1 MTLTGKYD
9 AVFEDKDT
17 WERIYI
23 MRDWDKYKLVKR
35 ASDMLSLLN
44 VLEAY
49 NESLYTLL
57 QFIKNNETVFCG
69 IDWSGNPDGKQ
80 KAAELILSHNI
91 FYNSQYD
98 FVTACMRE
106 HFATGMSLNEFIARE
121 DIRKTSNGYVRV
133 LRGSI
138 AKNSV

>member
-1 MTLTGKYD
+1 VTLTGKYD
-9 AVFEDKDT
+9 TVFEDEAK

-23 MRDWDKYKLVKR
+23 MRDWDKYNLVNK

-57 QFIKNNETVFCG
+57 AFIENNESVFCG
-69 IDWSGNPDGKQ
+69 MVWSNNPDGKQ

-91 FYNSQYD
+91 FYNSQDD
-98 FVTACMRE
+98 FLTACMRE
-106 HFATGMSLNEFIARE
+106 HFATGMSLNDFIARE
-121 DIRKTSNGYVRV
+121 DVRKTSCGYVRV
-133 LRGSI
+133 LHGHGTNI
-138 AKNSV
+138 L